1 MDSIYD
7 AGMSDD
13 KENKPSQKE
22 HLKSIWHNTLLD
34 LTASP
39 TARAAFMANDTI
51 LSVLILRGII
61 TYHLAEKTYH
71 EYRTPKKGE
80 DDENPPLLP
89 DPIQTL

>member
-1 MDSIYD
+1 MN
-7 AGMSDD
+7 DD

-34 LTASP
+34 LTTSP

-51 LSVLILRGII
+51 LSILILRGII

-71 EYRTPKKGE
+71 EYRTPKHDEGNE
-80 DDENPPLLP
+80 DPPLLP

>member
-1 MDSIYD
+1 M
-7 AGMSDD
+7 GDD
-13 KENKPSQKE
+13 THNKPSRKE

-51 LSVLILRGII
+51 LSILILRGII
-61 TYHLAEKTYH
+61 TYHLAEKTYR
-71 EYRTPKKGE
+71 EYRTPKHDE
-80 DDENPPLLP
+80 ENENPPLLP